1 MFLWRI
7 SALNFSLKYNNG
19 PLLFPCIAG
28 LRGFRYTPSARGILG
43 GLLGMVV
50 AKSSCW
56 QRSGHQLQLQ
66 LNVYVFSI
74 FLLLRCGGVG
84 KNRTKARVKRAGR
97 ISILPIHLIAVFLSV
112 QGVMYRFYY
121 ISIFLV
127 SLCVCFSGFGLFA
140 WRFDRVLRKPQQQGM
155 GYRNGKVFGMK
166 RRTKSSNDWQ
176 NAIVY
181 FRYFGCP
188 QMSNCH
194 YCE

>member
-1 MFLWRI
+1 MFLWRT

-19 PLLFPCIAG
+19 PLSFPCIAG
-28 LRGFRYTPSARGILG
+28 LWRFRYTPSARGILG

-84 KNRTKARVKRAGR
+84 KNRAKARVKRAGR

-127 SLCVCFSGFGLFA
+127 SVCVLLGLRSVCLTIWSSFA
-140 WRFDRVLRKPQQQGM
+140 
-155 GYRNGKVFGMK
+155 
-166 RRTKSSNDWQ
+166 
-176 NAIVY
+176 
-181 FRYFGCP
+181 
-188 QMSNCH
+188 
-194 YCE
+194 